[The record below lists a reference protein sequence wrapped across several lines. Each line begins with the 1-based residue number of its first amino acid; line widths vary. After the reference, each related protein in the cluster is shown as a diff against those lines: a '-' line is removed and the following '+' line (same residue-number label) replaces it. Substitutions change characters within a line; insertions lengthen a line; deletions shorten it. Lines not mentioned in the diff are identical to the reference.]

1 MFSAGSKKASE
12 KGESEEKR
20 IFLMFSAGSK
30 KASEKGESE
39 EKRIFLMFS
48 AGSKKWPLKE
58 NEVPEFNGSA

>member
-1 MFSAGSKKASE
+1 LYWIKKASE